1 MVSYKFSSNY
11 NGKKFDFFVYIVL
24 KHLMLNVHRDLLL
37 FSFGLF
43 SPIFTLNQISVFFQ
57 PLPFRISFESIL
69 SSIFFFSFFCL
80 LLHLKLHWNIC
91 FLSVICFRWEV
102 LCSSTAKKDIFFKGL
117 QHGLAFLTSHG
128 VEFSLSAY
136 VSIRNY
142 TYKG

>member
-11 NGKKFDFFVYIVL
+11 NGKKFDFYVYIVF
-24 KHLMLNVHRDLLL
+24 KHLMLFVHRDLSYFLSL
-37 FSFGLF
+37 VFF
-43 SPIFTLNQISVFFQ
+43 SPIFTLNHISVFFQ
-57 PLPFRISFESIL
+57 PLPFRISFESIFHP
-69 SSIFFFSFFCL
+69 FFFSFLCL

-91 FLSVICFRWEV
+91 FLSVIYFRWEV

-117 QHGLAFLTSHG
+117 QHGLAFLTSLG